1 MTHTQRLQE
10 IQKDLSPIYTA
21 LYEEYV
27 YGQGLSPE
35 EASELVLKGYREFE
49 TQAILNGIIQ
59 E

>member
-1 MTHTQRLQE
+1 MTHTERLNE

-49 TQAILNGIIQ
+49 TIAKKVGIIQ